1 MMICTKSTRLLLKRS
16 LTVFNLSRSYS
27 SQVQLNDAKHEKEA
41 IRVRVA
47 LPSTGILLWCLGM
60 RNFHHCF
67 IAISICQFC

>member
-16 LTVFNLSRSYS
+16 LTVHLSRSCS

-60 RNFHHCF
+60 RHFHHFF